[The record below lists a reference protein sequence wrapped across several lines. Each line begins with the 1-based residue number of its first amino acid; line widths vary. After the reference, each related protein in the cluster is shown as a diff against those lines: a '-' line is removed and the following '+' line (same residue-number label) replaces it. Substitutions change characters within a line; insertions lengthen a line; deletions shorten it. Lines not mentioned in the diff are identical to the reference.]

1 MKYLILFLILSSCTI
16 AGNKSEKISFID
28 KSFED
33 LSFEEFRIKL
43 NEYVKKT
50 SFPNINE

>member
-1 MKYLILFLILSSCTI
+1 MKYLILFLILSSCATSV
-16 AGNKSEKISFID
+16 NESEKISFID

-43 NEYVKKT
+43 NEYAKKT
-50 SFPNINE
+50 SFPNIDE